1 MGQQGDLRQ
10 FGPVHH
16 PASVAGGTDQRCPFQ
31 VIQMVAQGR
40 PGDLQFPHHGGCVGT
55 IASAF
60 HKKTDDGDP
69 AGMTQCPEGVCCCF
83 IIHVS
88 RYIDTIEQGK
98 GFLYGWSRFTMDR
111 DSPMISRRG
120 VLEVLAAGGVL
131 GATGSALAQPEP
143 GDRSVLVIGAGVAGM
158 AAAQT
163 LLRNGFDVVVLEASD
178 RIGGRLWTEHDLGAP
193 FEVGAGWIHGPEGN
207 PMSVLA
213 ATVGAETFVTDDDSL
228 EVMHA
233 DGETVPDNI
242 IVDAEEALESIYE
255 LVDEEAG
262 RGESLTSTL
271 DRLDAD
277 FLDDPVR
284 RWMTSAYTEFD
295 NGAALDQL
303 SAQFFDEDSTF
314 PGDDVILTGG
324 YDQVLAPLVRGVDVR
339 FGARVQSVRFL
350 AEEGAEVVTGQ
361 GAFRAMYVVCTCPL
375 GVLQQGRLAF
385 DPPLPR
391 GHAQAIDR
399 MGMGNVTKI
408 ALKFAAPFWPVET
421 QYFGLVTEPPGR
433 WNYFLN
439 YRTFTDQNIL
449 VGLSVGAY
457 PDVAE
462 AMSDAEMVADAMQ
475 VLRDAY
481 GEGVPEPIAFRTT
494 RWSRDPNVLGAYS
507 YIRVGSSPD
516 DWETLAEP
524 VDGTLLFAGE
534 HAWWDHKGTTH
545 GALFSGRAAARWII
559 DDA

>member
-1 MGQQGDLRQ
+1 
-10 FGPVHH
+10 
-16 PASVAGGTDQRCPFQ
+16 
-31 VIQMVAQGR
+31 
-40 PGDLQFPHHGGCVGT
+40 
-55 IASAF
+55 
-60 HKKTDDGDP
+60 
-69 AGMTQCPEGVCCCF
+69 
-83 IIHVS
+83 
-88 RYIDTIEQGK
+88 
-98 GFLYGWSRFTMDR
+98 
-111 DSPMISRRG
+111 MISRRG
-120 VLEVLAAGGVL
+120 VLEVLAVGSML
-131 GATGSALAQPEP
+131 GASGSALAQSVP
-143 GDRSVLVIGAGVAGM
+143 GERSVLVIGAGVAGL

-163 LLRNGFDVVVLEASD
+163 LLRNGFDVVVLEATD
-178 RIGGRLWTEHDLGAP
+178 RIGGRLWTEHDMGAP

-213 ATVGAETFVTDDDSL
+213 TTVGAEIFVTDDESL
-228 EVMHA
+228 EVMYA
-233 DGETVPDNI
+233 DGETVPDSI
-242 IVDAEEALESIYE
+242 IVDAEEAMESIYE

-262 RGESLTSTL
+262 RGESLTDTL
-271 DRLDAD
+271 NRLDPD

-295 NGAALDQL
+295 NGAALDWL
-303 SAQFFDEDSTF
+303 SAQFFDEDSVF

-324 YDQVLAPLVRGVDVR
+324 YDQVLAPLARGVDVR
-339 FGARVQSVRFL
+339 FGWRVQSVRIL
-350 AEEGAEVVTGQ
+350 EEAGAEVVTGQ

-375 GVLQQGRLAF
+375 GVLKQGNLAF
-385 DPPLPR
+385 DPPLPNS
-391 GHAQAIDR
+391 HARAIDR

-408 ALKFAAPFWPVET
+408 ALKFADAFWPVDT

-457 PDVAE
+457 PEVAE
-462 AMSDAEMVADAMQ
+462 AMSDMEMVADAMQ

-481 GEGVPEPIAFRTT
+481 GKDVPDPIAYRTT
-494 RWSRDPNVLGAYS
+494 RWSKDPNTFGAYS
-507 YIRVGSSPD
+507 YIKADSSPG

-534 HAWWDHKGTTH
+534 HTWWDNKGTTH
-545 GALFSGRAAARWII
+545 GALLSGRAAARWVI